1 MELTSAPVIEQML
14 EARNYKTGWLL
25 KTRGKGKIASETGKM
40 LDQLSWDI
48 CFPISQRAVSFLF
61 YCKCLKAQE
70 NKLKR
75 LINIP
80 PIIVVKV

>member
-1 MELTSAPVIEQML
+1 MELTSAPVIQQML
-14 EARNYKTGWLL
+14 EARNCKTARLL
-25 KTRGKGKIASETGKM
+25 KMKGKGKSRIKQTKL

-48 CFPISQRAVSFLF
+48 CFPISQRAFSFLF
-61 YCKCLKAQE
+61 YCKCKVQE

-80 PIIVVKV
+80 TIIVVKM